1 MKTLCYKLVF
11 WWEGLIY
18 NDGFIV
24 VEIGDDAKLKNVE
37 GLLTDDYVGT
47 RITEDRIELTIYS
60 RNDSGKLEQF
70 FFLEGNIHEFEL
82 PLEINLKD
90 EFGQMMKLMTKKKI
104 TDNIKKKKAMIK
116 RFKENNVFEKE
127 RD

>member
-60 RNDSGKLEQF
+60 RNDRGKLEQF